1 MRECDDHSPCLI
13 LVSGPPASGKTTLA
27 RRLAADFGL
36 PTVHK
41 DAIKEILFEML
52 GVHSSEGAHGLG
64 RASIT
69 LLYDFVERLL
79 ASRVSVIAESNFHA
93 EADSER
99 LAALG
104 RKVGFKTLQIYCTAA
119 EAVLIERF
127 DRRSGTKER
136 HPGHRAQGGGLGLE
150 SLRSGV
156 WQPLSVSGP
165 TVMVHTDD
173 FDTVDYTS
181 LYRAVRE
188 ALGVTD
194 E

>member
-1 MRECDDHSPCLI
+1 MRKRDDHSPCLI

-36 PTVHK
+36 PTIHK
-41 DAIKEILFEML
+41 DAIKETLFETL
-52 GVHSSEGAHGLG
+52 GVHSSEGARGMG
-64 RASIT
+64 RASIA
-69 LLYDFVERLL
+69 LLYDFVECLL

-127 DRRSGTKER
+127 ERRSGTAER
-136 HPGHRAQGGGLGLE
+136 HPGHEAQGAGLGLE
-150 SLRSGV
+150 NLRSGV
-156 WQPLSVSGP
+156 WQPLRVSGP
-165 TVMVHTDD
+165 TVIVQTDD
-173 FDTVDYTS
+173 FDAVDYAP
-181 LYRAVRE
+181 LYRGIRE
-188 ALGVTD
+188 TLGLLH